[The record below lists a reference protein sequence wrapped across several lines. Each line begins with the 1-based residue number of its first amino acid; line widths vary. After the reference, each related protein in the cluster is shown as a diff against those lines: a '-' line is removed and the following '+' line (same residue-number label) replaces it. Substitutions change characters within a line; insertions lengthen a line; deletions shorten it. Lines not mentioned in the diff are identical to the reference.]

1 MTEAETL
8 RSRLSRKPIVVA
20 PGVYDPFTALIASR
34 AGFTSLYV
42 SGAAIAYTK
51 LGRPDIGLVTMTEVT
66 DTLALIRDR
75 VDSHLIVDADTG
87 YGNALNVVRTVRE
100 FERAGATAIQLEDQ
114 DFPKRCGHLD
124 GKALIPAQEMCGKI
138 RAAVD
143 TRRSRETLIVARTDA
158 VAVEGFE
165 RAIER
170 AAMYREAGADML
182 FVEAPR
188 SSGDLARID
197 LGARPERAADGE
209 HGRRRQDADASGGR
223 TGNDRLFAGDLP
235 RRHRARVRL
244 HGERVLQFACDPR
257 LQRAVP
263 QPHARL
269 HRHQRADR
277 HARDDGARSA
287 VRNAGATGRQEDE
300 RSPVTTLDPVTLA
313 VLNGRLVQIAD
324 EMDATLYRSAFNP
337 IIAEAHDACHGLYH
351 AETGATLVQGTS
363 GLPIFVGAMAFAVK
377 AVIDKVGRDGGL
389 DPGDTYLFN
398 DPYDGGTHLND
409 FRLVRPL
416 MRGGRVFAWIAS
428 VGHWLDIGGN
438 VPGNYNPK
446 ATESFQEGVRIPPV
460 KLIRAGV
467 VQQDIID
474 ILAANSRVPQS
485 NWGDLNGQINA
496 LDLGERRL
504 HALLDEY
511 GDETITAALAV
522 LSSRAE
528 ALMRANIAALPDGT
542 YSYDDFL
549 DNDGVI
555 DTPLR
560 IALDLTIAGDR
571 MTLDFSRSAPPCD
584 GPLNIARSTAI
595 ACCYVALKHIFI
607 DVPANAGCL
616 VPIEFNIPDTTLL
629 AVSAPRPVAGYTETI
644 LRVIDVIFGA
654 FAKAAPERAQGSP
667 FATINALSLAGW
679 REQRRRWIMFCF
691 FGGGLGGNPESD
703 GLNHSNNPIS
713 TATIPPVEI
722 LESLYPVMFTQWAL
736 RPDSGGPGRNRGGL
750 GAIYE
755 VEALAEAGA
764 DVFLIGERGKYP
776 PFGVNGGGPAAL
788 NRFIYETDQGE
799 MTPPMVSKVTDIR
812 IRRGQKVR
820 LETPGGGGF
829 GDPATRE
836 PARVVR
842 DVELGYISRE
852 SARRDYEVVL
862 RDDGTL
868 DAEAT
873 AKARAGTPA

>member
-1 MTEAETL
+1 M
-8 RSRLSRKPIVVA
+8 
-20 PGVYDPFTALIASR
+20 
-34 AGFTSLYV
+34 
-42 SGAAIAYTK
+42 SG
-51 LGRPDIGLVTMTEVT
+51 PD
-66 DTLALIRDR
+66 
-75 VDSHLIVDADTG
+75 S
-87 YGNALNVVRTVRE
+87 
-100 FERAGATAIQLEDQ
+100 
-114 DFPKRCGHLD
+114 
-124 GKALIPAQEMCGKI
+124 
-138 RAAVD
+138 
-143 TRRSRETLIVARTDA
+143 
-158 VAVEGFE
+158 
-165 RAIER
+165 
-170 AAMYREAGADML
+170 
-182 FVEAPR
+182 
-188 SSGDLARID
+188 
-197 LGARPERAADGE
+197 
-209 HGRRRQDADASGGR
+209 
-223 TGNDRLFAGDLP
+223 
-235 RRHRARVRL
+235 
-244 HGERVLQFACDPR
+244 
-257 LQRAVP
+257 
-263 QPHARL
+263 
-269 HRHQRADR
+269 
-277 HARDDGARSA
+277 
-287 VRNAGATGRQEDE
+287 
-300 RSPVTTLDPVTLA
+300 VTLA

-337 IIAEAHDACHGLYH
+337 IIAEAHDACHGIYH
-351 AETGATLVQGTS
+351 AESGATLVQGTS

-377 AVIDKVGRDGGL
+377 AVIETVARDGAL
-389 DPGDTYLFN
+389 QPGDTYIFN

-416 MRGGRVFAWIAS
+416 MRGNRIFAWIAS

-467 VQQDIID
+467 VQQDIVD

-511 GDETITAALAV
+511 GDETITAALTE

-549 DNDGVI
+549 DNDGVT

-764 DVFLIGERGKYP
+764 DVFLIGERGK
-776 PFGVNGGGPAAL
+776 
-788 NRFIYETDQGE
+788 
-799 MTPPMVSKVTDIR
+799 
-812 IRRGQKVR
+812 
-820 LETPGGGGF
+820 
-829 GDPATRE
+829 
-836 PARVVR
+836 
-842 DVELGYISRE
+842 
-852 SARRDYEVVL
+852 
-862 RDDGTL
+862 
-868 DAEAT
+868 
-873 AKARAGTPA
+873 